1 MDMFERYLDR
11 NVNVQA
17 IATST
22 NGALEQA
29 PRAPQDR
36 RPIPL
41 CANALRELRK
51 DSLAISRHGDEIR
64 FSHTAHARLGAVATE
79 LDLGAGHYHYRRQ
92 LGYGVV
98 VIGSSDSTEP
108 AIVLAEGLR
117 VCASGGVLLYPPS
130 DVEASQDLSGDG
142 QRLPDIRLNEQDF
155 AVLQKA

>member
-11 NVNVQA
+11 NINVQA

-22 NGALEQA
+22 NGTLEQA

-41 CANALRELRK
+41 CVNALRELRK

-98 VIGSSDSTEP
+98 IGRSDSTEP
-108 AIVLAEGLR
+108 ATVLAEGLR
-117 VCASGGVLLYPPS
+117 VCAPGGVVLYPLS
-130 DVEASQDLSGDG
+130 DLEASQDLSGDW
-142 QRLPDIRLNEQDF
+142 QRLPDIRLTAQDF